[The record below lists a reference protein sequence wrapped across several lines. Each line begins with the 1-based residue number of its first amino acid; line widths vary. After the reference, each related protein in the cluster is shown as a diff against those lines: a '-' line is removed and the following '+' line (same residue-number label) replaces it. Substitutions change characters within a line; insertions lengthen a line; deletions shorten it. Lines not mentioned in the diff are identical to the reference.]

1 MPSRFPSRIL
11 PYVLLAPSVLIV
23 VIFLI
28 VPSLQ
33 SLYLSFF
40 QTSPFGDRMIFVG
53 LRNFSRIL
61 RSSEYLNAFWVTLVA
76 ALVVVGVGLTVS
88 LLFAVL
94 ANQRVRGS
102 HIYRTLMIW
111 PYALSPAVAGTIW
124 ALLWHPSAGWLPY
137 VIQAAG
143 GPSLNWMT
151 SGSLALLVVSLAA
164 TWKMLG
170 YNVIFFLAALQ
181 GVPRELDEAA
191 AVDGATSL
199 RRFIHITLPFISP
212 TAFFLL
218 IMNSLYAFFEI
229 FGLVDVMTKGGPG
242 RATDVL
248 VYKLWRDGFVN
259 LQTGLASAE
268 SIILFVVVAILT
280 LLQFRFAGQRV
291 FYQ

>member
-11 PYVLLAPSVLIV
+11 PYVLLAPSILIV
-23 VIFLI
+23 AVFLI
-28 VPSLQ
+28 IPSIQ

-40 QTSPFGDRMIFVG
+40 QTSPFGNRMIFVG
-53 LRNFSRIL
+53 FRNFSRIL
-61 RSSEYLNAFWVTLVA
+61 RSPEYLNAFWVTFVA
-76 ALVVVGVGLTVS
+76 ALVVVGVGLSVS

-137 VIQAAG
+137 VIQALG
-143 GPSLNWMT
+143 GPHLNWMT
-151 SGSLALLVVSLAA
+151 SGNLALLVVSLAA

-170 YNVIFFLAALQ
+170 YNVIFFLAGLQ
-181 GVPRELDEAA
+181 GVPRELEEAA
-191 AVDGATSL
+191 AVDGASSL

-280 LLQFRFAGQRV
+280 ILQFRFAGQRV

>member
-1 MPSRFPSRIL
+1 MPTRFPSRIL
-11 PYVLLAPSVLIV
+11 PYVLLAPSILIV
-23 VIFLI
+23 AVFLI
-28 VPSLQ
+28 IPSIQ

-40 QTSPFGDRMIFVG
+40 QTSPFGNRMIFVG
-53 LRNFSRIL
+53 FRNFSRIL
-61 RSSEYLNAFWVTLVA
+61 RSPEYLNAFWVTFIA

-137 VIQAAG
+137 VIQALG

-151 SGSLALLVVSLAA
+151 SGNLALLVVSLAA

-170 YNVIFFLAALQ
+170 YNVIFFLAGLQ
-181 GVPRELDEAA
+181 GVPRELEEAA
-191 AVDGATSL
+191 AVDGASSL

-280 LLQFRFAGQRV
+280 VLQFRFAGQRV

>member
-11 PYVLLAPSVLIV
+11 PYLLLAPSVLIV
-23 VIFLI
+23 VIFLV
-28 VPSLQ
+28 VPSIQ

-53 LRNFSRIL
+53 LRNFTRL
-61 RSSEYLNAFWVTLVA
+61 FRSAEYLNAFWVTLIA
-76 ALVVVGVGLTVS
+76 ALIVVGVGLAAS
-88 LLFAVL
+88 LLCAVL
-94 ANQRVRGS
+94 ANQRIRGS
-102 HIYRTLMIW
+102 HLYRTLMIW

-124 ALLWHPSAGWLPY
+124 ALLWHPTAGWLPY
-137 VIQAAG
+137 AIQALG

-151 SGSLALLVVSLAA
+151 SGNLALVVVSLAA

-170 YNVIFFLAALQ
+170 YNVIFFLAGLQ
-181 GVPRELDEAA
+181 GVPRELEEAA
-191 AVDGATSL
+191 EVDGATPF
-199 RRFIHITLPFISP
+199 RRFIHITLPFLSP
-212 TAFFLL
+212 TALFLL

-242 RATDVL
+242 RATDIL

-259 LQTGLASAE
+259 LQTGLAAAE

-280 LLQFRFAGQRV
+280 VLQFRFVGQRV